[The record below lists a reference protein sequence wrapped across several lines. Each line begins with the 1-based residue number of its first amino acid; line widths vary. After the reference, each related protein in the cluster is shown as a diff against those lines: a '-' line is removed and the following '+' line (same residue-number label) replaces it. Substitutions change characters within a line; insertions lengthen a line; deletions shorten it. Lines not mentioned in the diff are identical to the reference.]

1 MAYVFPD
8 EGFETEN
15 TQFMLG
21 DEILV
26 APVLEKGAEERTI
39 RLPNGRWRGGGNI
52 IDGGR
57 SITVKVGI
65 SDIPHFFRI

>member
-1 MAYVFPD
+1 MFSPTRD
-8 EGFETEN
+8 LKPRIHSLCSE
-15 TQFMLG
+15 MK
-21 DEILV
+21 ILV

-39 RLPNGRWRGGGNI
+39 RLPNGRWREGGGNI

>member
-1 MAYVFPD
+1 MIIPDNSRITRLAKEYV
-8 EGFETEN
+8 N
-15 TQFMLG
+15 
-21 DEILV
+21 EILV

-39 RLPNGRWRGGGNI
+39 RLPNGRWREGGGNI